1 MIRAYILI
9 ICEPGHK
16 YEIANNLKKIENVV
30 NVDIVNGAYDLI
42 LEVLFDTMDEMKE
55 RFQNDIKTIDR
66 LMSTLTLVASEST

>member
-9 ICEPGHK
+9 ICEPGYK
-16 YEIANNLKKIENVV
+16 YQIANKLKKIENVV

-42 LEVLFDTMDEMKE
+42 IEVLFDTMDDMKE
-55 RFQNDIKTIDR
+55 RFQKEIKQIDK

>member
-42 LEVLFDTMDEMKE
+42 LEALFETMEDMREG
-55 RFQNDIKTIDR
+55 FQNEIRQIDR

>member
-1 MIRAYILI
+1 
-9 ICEPGHK
+9 

-42 LEVLFDTMDEMKE
+42 LEALFETMEDMRE
-55 RFQNDIKTIDR
+55 RFQNEIRQIDR

>member
-9 ICEPGHK
+9 ICEPGYK
-16 YEIANNLKKIENVV
+16 YQIANNLKKIENVV

-42 LEVLFDTMDEMKE
+42 LEVLFDTMDDMKE
-55 RFQNDIKTIDR
+55 RFQNEIKQIDK

>member
-1 MIRAYILI
+1 MIKAYILI

-16 YEIANNLKKIENVV
+16 YEIAKHLKKIENVV

-42 LEVLFDTMDEMKE
+42 LEALFETMEDMRE
-55 RFQNDIKTIDR
+55 RFQNEIKQIDR